1 MYLEWEMVRWWDGER
16 RANEYSG
23 VSKWKMKHC
32 LFVCSSSSQSEH
44 EKYVKNGT
52 ERIHIIPVICHILM
66 DENAMLCV
74 LCAIS
79 NGKNSIVIAAHLC
92 DIIDF
97 VGKFENE
104 NIKMSTHAYAHF
116 HTHTLIHFRKKNGY
130 LFTLNCIV
138 LYVQPNR

>member
-1 MYLEWEMVRWWDGER
+1 
-16 RANEYSG
+16 
-23 VSKWKMKHC
+23 MKHC

-116 HTHTLIHFRKKNGY
+116 HTHTHSLS
-130 LFTLNCIV
+130 
-138 LYVQPNR
+138 